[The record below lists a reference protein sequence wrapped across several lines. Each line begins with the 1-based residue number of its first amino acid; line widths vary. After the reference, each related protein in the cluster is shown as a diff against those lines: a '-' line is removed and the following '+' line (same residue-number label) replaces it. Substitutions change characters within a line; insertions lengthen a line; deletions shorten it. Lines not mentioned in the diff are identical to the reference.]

1 MMILMNTLSTPL
13 PPAQIR
19 SIVRMLLCFLPLVG
33 MGIDL
38 IAPSLPAMSH
48 ALHISPMLAKDL
60 IAIYLLGLL
69 AGTFL
74 SGILSDAWGRRYLM
88 CGGFSLL
95 AIVSILPP
103 IWPHPATL
111 LISRLLQGVAIG
123 TFTVLI
129 RSVVTD
135 LLAKEALLRTA
146 SWIATM
152 WGIGPII
159 GPMIGGYLQVY
170 IGWQANFLFFAVY
183 GLIGAIA
190 CIGWL
195 PETHHRRTAFSF
207 KRIKNNF
214 AIILPNRVF
223 VSISLLMGCLYAVL
237 IIFNALAPF
246 FIQKEL
252 GYSPIFFGR
261 AAFVLGIIFLCGT
274 FYCRILVKRFTPQ
287 QILSKSLPIVL
298 SIAVFGIL
306 LAYQNHTVWSILIP
320 SAFLFFF
327 CGVLYPTCMGAN
339 MNMFRELAGSAGAIV
354 TLINL
359 FVTTS
364 SGFLSSFISAYSAK
378 PIAYVSTGFIL
389 LGWLVYSRATRRV
402 DSKPATEITG

>member
-1 MMILMNTLSTPL
+1 MNALSASL
-13 PPAQIR
+13 SPAKIR
-19 SIVRMLLCFLPLVG
+19 SIVVMLLCFLPLVG

-38 IAPSLPAMSH
+38 IAPSLPAISH

-60 IAIYLLGLL
+60 IAVYLLGLM

-103 IWPHPATL
+103 LWPHPATL
-111 LISRLLQGVAIG
+111 LISRLLQGFAIG

-170 IGWQANFLFFAVY
+170 IGWQANFLFFAAY

-195 PETHHRRTAFSF
+195 PETHLHRTAFSF

-214 AIILPNRVF
+214 TIILSNRVF
-223 VSISLLMGCLYAVL
+223 VSISLLMGCLYSVL

-261 AAFVLGIIFLCGT
+261 AAFVLGIIFLTGT
-274 FYCRILVKRFTPQ
+274 FCCRVLVKQFTPQ
-287 QILSKSLPIVL
+287 KILSSCLPIVL
-298 SIAVFGIL
+298 VFAVMGIL
-306 LAYQNHTVWSILIP
+306 LAYYSHTVWAILIP
-320 SAFLFFF
+320 NAFLFFF
-327 CGVLYPTCMGAN
+327 CGILYPTCMGAN

-354 TLINL
+354 TLVNL
-359 FVTTS
+359 FVTTN
-364 SGFLSSFISAYSAK
+364 SGFLSSFISAHSAK
-378 PIAYVSTGFIL
+378 PIAYASTGFIL
-389 LGWLVYSRATRRV
+389 LGWIVYSWATRATV
-402 DSKPATEITG
+402 KQNIALT

>member
-1 MMILMNTLSTPL
+1 MMILMNTLSAPL

-60 IAIYLLGLL
+60 IAIYLLGLMV
-69 AGTFL
+69 GTFL

-95 AIVSILPP
+95 AIVSVLPP
-103 IWPHPATL
+103 LWPHPVIL
-111 LISRLLQGVAIG
+111 LLSRLLQGFAIG
-123 TFTVLI
+123 TFSVLI

-135 LLAKEALLRTA
+135 LLAKEALVRTA

-152 WGIGPII
+152 WGVGPII
-159 GPMIGGYLQVY
+159 GPIIGGYLQVY
-170 IGWQANFLFFAVY
+170 IGWQANFLFFAAY

-195 PETHHRRTAFSF
+195 PETHHRRTVFSF

-214 AIILPNRVF
+214 VIILSNKVF
-223 VSISLLMGCLYAVL
+223 VSISLLMGCFYSVL
-237 IIFNALAPF
+237 IVFNTLAPF

-261 AAFVLGIIFLCGT
+261 AAFVLGIIFLSGT
-274 FYCRILVKRFTPQ
+274 FCCRVLVKQFTPQ
-287 QILSKSLPIVL
+287 KILATSLPIVL
-298 SIAVFGIL
+298 VFAILSILV
-306 LAYQNHTVWSILIP
+306 AYSSHTVWTVLVLNAI
-320 SAFLFFF
+320 LFFF
-327 CGVLYPTCMGAN
+327 CGVIYPTCMGAN

-364 SGFLSSFISAYSAK
+364 SGFLSSFISAHSAK

-389 LGWLVYSRATRRV
+389 LGWLVYSRATCT
-402 DSKPATEITG
+402 KPTTEITS